1 MLDLYAFYVVSAI
14 TVASSILVFVE
25 KRLVY
30 AVAALATAFIGSA
43 LLFFLLG
50 QTIIALLQLIVFVGG
65 LSTYLIVAVSTEE
78 KGAKLIFLP
87 AFLAT
92 AAITAAALGY
102 LLLGYISPVDT
113 NAGANFL
120 DAAAI
125 AMQNSYALFYIMA
138 TLLAAVAISGVIIIN
153 KFIKLVV

>member
-30 AVAALATAFIGSA
+30 AVASLATAFIGSA

-87 AFLAT
+87 AFLAIAAVT
-92 AAITAAALGY
+92 AAGLGY
-102 LLLGYISPVDT
+102 MLLGYIQPIETSSGT
-113 NAGANFL
+113 SFL
-120 DAAAI
+120 DVASV

-138 TLLAAVAISGVIIIN
+138 TLLAAVAISGVMIIN
-153 KFIKLVV
+153 KFIRLVV